1 MTPIP
6 NMSFRARRLR
16 TCANETLVLRLRAL
30 FVPFYSPCSHCS
42 YLGPHPSA
50 ISNVTHKG
58 YRQRLWTQ
66 LGEHCSIL
74 YRYRALQHVS
84 LQWSPRPSLS
94 PALVEFDVVWTHS
107 VRLSLPTLCPKAQCG
122 HAAAAASRVLGVLH
136 RGWAE
141 AAAHHAPGSR
151 GALLLGGGAMSKA
164 GHVRPASAARWMIVG
179 RL

>member
-16 TCANETLVLRLRAL
+16 TRANETLVLRLRAL

-84 LQWSPRPSLS
+84 LQWYRLVPRCRRSSSLMS
-94 PALVEFDVVWTHS
+94 AGSRYAYPCPPS
-107 VRLSLPTLCPKAQCG
+107 VRKRSVDMLPLPLLVSSEYSIEAGQKQLPTMRQ
-122 HAAAAASRVLGVLH
+122 AAAVPFSWV
-136 RGWAE
+136 E
-141 AAAHHAPGSR
+141 ALCRKQG
-151 GALLLGGGAMSKA
+151 MY
-164 GHVRPASAARWMIVG
+164 G
-179 RL
+179 RLARPDG